1 MNTQLCFEIYYN
13 KLSLFNLIENNFDQ
27 IMEMTIYFE
36 GETPVEIKHDEKIEY
51 FFLTRFCNKSTLFFK
66 DLMDEIGINSA
77 NEKIL
82 KFSKIADLFLEAN
95 KEFNISLEK
104 TLEIF
109 TKNFKLS
116 SNEFFEF
123 ENFMEFFKIKRKFTI
138 KIYEFL
144 DLSLDVIME
153 MYKTVENKLKEFC
166 KNCKEMSNDCL
177 SYKNFEEVISKLIPN
192 FENKWKIND
201 YFKYK

>member
-1 MNTQLCFEIYYN
+1 
-13 KLSLFNLIENNFDQ
+13 
-27 IMEMTIYFE
+27 MEMTIYFE
-36 GETPVEIKHDEKIEY
+36 GETRVEIKHDEKIEY

-66 DLMDEIGINSA
+66 DLIDEFGINSA

-109 TKNFKLS
+109 TKNFKLL
-116 SNEFFEF
+116 NEEYFEF

-153 MYKTVENKLKEFC
+153 MYKIVENKLKEFC

-201 YFKYK
+201 YFK

>member
-1 MNTQLCFEIYYN
+1 MSQLFY
-13 KLSLFNLIENNFDQ
+13 
-27 IMEMTIYFE
+27 
-36 GETPVEIKHDEKIEY
+36 
-51 FFLTRFCNKSTLFFK
+51 
-66 DLMDEIGINSA
+66 
-77 NEKIL
+77 
-82 KFSKIADLFLEAN
+82 
-95 KEFNISLEK
+95 
-104 TLEIF
+104 
-109 TKNFKLS
+109 KLS

-192 FENKWKIND
+192 FENN